1 VAASTTVAEPGS
13 FNTLSEL
20 PMTSTRGNSRSVVAS
35 AIAWVDRDNKTQ
47 TAAAMGAMSR
57 QMRLSALEWVG
68 VAPAKYG

>member
-1 VAASTTVAEPGS
+1 VAEPGS

-35 AIAWVDRDNKTQ
+35 AIASVDRDNKTQ
-47 TAAAMGAMSR
+47 TAAAMGAMAR
-57 QMRLSALEWVG
+57 QMRLSATEWVG